1 MAGSKVK
8 APLITTLF
16 LLTLA
21 QPGCQPWYKQFEI
34 RSQQELYKKTSFLK
48 LEAAL
53 LSTKNCS
60 GPLNGCGY
68 RCAQCALDV
77 LLKGGEAAV
86 PTMAKGM
93 SNDDWHV
100 RYSTVDAM
108 KIVGGKKATEILL
121 YALGDEK
128 AEVRVEAANA
138 LAEMGRPKDKI
149 MAAID
154 RMLRVESD
162 PVVRKAVA
170 KAKRRLLIDVL
181 TKKKIPFGRR
191 IAKKRKPNNKSIAVA
206 GRKKNI
212 VVALFDINNVDST
225 VSDSVIKK
233 LDEYLA
239 TKLTQTCGYRVVP
252 KEQLKS
258 AMIEEKRNSY
268 KQCYDKSCQIEL
280 GKAVAAQKTVATKI
294 MKLGENC
301 VITSIIYDLKTETT
315 EAAASVKTRCT
326 TEKLFEGIEKICQ
339 QFR

>member
-1 MAGSKVK
+1 M
-8 APLITTLF
+8 
-16 LLTLA
+16 
-21 QPGCQPWYKQFEI
+21 
-34 RSQQELYKKTSFLK
+34 
-48 LEAAL
+48 
-53 LSTKNCS
+53 
-60 GPLNGCGY
+60 
-68 RCAQCALDV
+68 
-77 LLKGGEAAV
+77 
-86 PTMAKGM
+86 
-93 SNDDWHV
+93 
-100 RYSTVDAM
+100 
-108 KIVGGKKATEILL
+108 
-121 YALGDEK
+121 
-128 AEVRVEAANA
+128 
-138 LAEMGRPKDKI
+138 
-149 MAAID
+149 
-154 RMLRVESD
+154 
-162 PVVRKAVA
+162 
-170 KAKRRLLIDVL
+170 
-181 TKKKIPFGRR
+181 
-191 IAKKRKPNNKSIAVA
+191 A